1 MANKPVFSTRLNR
14 IEVAIWKNESEAAIW
29 HNVTFQRT
37 YRDELGEMQS
47 TTNFKIDDLPTLAF
61 LSAKAYDVLAS
72 GIEA

>member
-1 MANKPVFSTRLNR
+1 MANKPVYSTRLNR

-47 TTNFKIDDLPTLAF
+47 TTNFKIDDLPALAF
-61 LSAKAYDVLAS
+61 LSAKAYDVLAT
-72 GIEA
+72 GKEI